1 MIRVLIADDHAIVRK
16 GLRQIVREQTA
27 QIEIEEASDGQ
38 SVLEKVSNS
47 NIDVLVLDITMPGR
61 NGLDILQEVKAL
73 RPTLPVLILSMHPEE
88 QYAIRVL
95 KAGAAGYMS
104 KDAAPDELV
113 PAIQKIARG
122 GKYMSATLA
131 DLLLFDL
138 TAQSAKPAH
147 EFLSDR
153 EYTVLLLIGAGQT
166 VSEIAQG
173 LNLSVKTVSTYRTRI
188 LEKLNLRTT
197 AEIIRYVV
205 DHQLS

>member
-27 QIEIEEASDGQ
+27 QMEIEEASDGQ
-38 SVLEKVSNS
+38 AVLEKVRNGQV
-47 NIDVLVLDITMPGR
+47 DVLVLDLTMPGR
-61 NGLDILQEVKAL
+61 NGLEILQEVKAL
-73 RPTLPVLILSMHPEE
+73 RPSLPVLILSMHPEE

-104 KDAAPDELV
+104 KEAAPDELV

-138 TAQSAKPAH
+138 TAQTQKPAH
-147 EFLSDR
+147 ELLSDR
-153 EYTVLLLIGAGQT
+153 EYSVLLMIGAGKT
-166 VSEIAQG
+166 VSEIADELG
-173 LNLSVKTVSTYRTRI
+173 LSVKTVSTYRARI

-197 AEIIRYVV
+197 PELIRYVV
-205 DHQLS
+205 DQQLS